1 MSLTPFPVIQQDKI
15 LSLWNIHYVDLEQ
28 LPVLD
33 LSAPSKL
40 LFLKIHLNMSFC
52 DRERRLSEAE
62 AEGRLQTTELDVVTR
77 VKQSIHHLVVNSSG
91 LKPGDKRCPVF
102 GLADP
107 DAGGIFTMIFIN
119 AVCLD
124 LASHTVVVDACV
136 LPLTEVLVSRL
147 FNAIAKVQ
155 EEGLMTTITK
165 PDEVKA
171 WKHLLPAFT
180 ERCRRWS
187 HTANC
192 EYLSSGV
199 PVSEKID
206 QSPLCSCGRGKH
218 LGSFTQKK
226 SWKAFTP
233 YVTRAAISPLFA
245 VPFVDSL
252 GTDMWNASRGSGRDA
267 QRNNACA
274 NCHGPGKPNLLVCAS
289 CKNVSYCSVSCQK
302 TDWKVHKKSCKK
314 V

>member
-1 MSLTPFPVIQQDKI
+1 
-15 LSLWNIHYVDLEQ
+15 
-28 LPVLD
+28 
-33 LSAPSKL
+33 
-40 LFLKIHLNMSFC
+40 
-52 DRERRLSEAE
+52 
-62 AEGRLQTTELDVVTR
+62 
-77 VKQSIHHLVVNSSG
+77 
-91 LKPGDKRCPVF
+91 
-102 GLADP
+102 
-107 DAGGIFTMIFIN
+107 MIFIN
-119 AVCLD
+119 DVCLD

-136 LPLTEVLVSRL
+136 LPLTEDLVSRL

-206 QSPLCSCGRGKH
+206 QSPLCSCGQGKN

-226 SWKAFTP
+226 SWREFTP
-233 YVTRAAISPLFA
+233 YVTRAAISPLFG
-245 VPFVDSL
+245 VPFVDSIGADL
-252 GTDMWNASRGSGRDA
+252 LDA
-267 QRNNACA
+267 ARRHVQRNNACVI
-274 NCHGPGKPNLLVCAS
+274 CHGSGKPKLLVCTA
-289 CKNVSYCSVSCQK
+289 CKNVSYCSASCQK
-302 TDWKVHKKSCKK
+302 ADWKVHKKYCKRFK
-314 V
+314 ILTR

>member
-1 MSLTPFPVIQQDKI
+1 MSLTLFPVIQQDKI
-15 LSLWNIHYVDLEQ
+15 LSLWNVHYVDLEL

-33 LSAPSKL
+33 ISASSKL
-40 LFLKIHLNMSFC
+40 SFVQIHVDMSFS
-52 DRERRLSEAE
+52 DRERRLCAAE
-62 AEGRLQTTELDVVTR
+62 AEGRLQTSELDVVTR

-91 LKPGDKRCPVF
+91 LKQGERRCPVV
-102 GLADP
+102 GLSDP
-107 DAGGIFTMIFIN
+107 DDGGTFTMIFIN
-119 AVCLD
+119 DVRLD
-124 LASHTVVVDACV
+124 LASHAVVVDSCV
-136 LPLTEVLVSRL
+136 LPLTKDLVWRL

-226 SWKAFTP
+226 SWKDFTP

-245 VPFVDSL
+245 VPFVDSI
-252 GTDMWNASRGSGRDA
+252 GADMLDAARRHA
-267 QRNNACA
+267 QRDNACA
-274 NCHGPGKPNLLVCAS
+274 NCHGPGEPKLLVCS
-289 CKNVSYCSVSCQK
+289 TCKNVSYCSKSCQK
-302 TDWKVHKKSCKK
+302 ADWKVHKKYCK
-314 V
+314 

>member
-91 LKPGDKRCPVF
+91 LKPGDKRCPVV

-226 SWKAFTP
+226 SWKDFTP

-245 VPFVDSL
+245 VPFVDSI
-252 GTDMWNASRGSGRDA
+252 GADMLDAARRHA
-267 QRNNACA
+267 QRDNACA
-274 NCHGPGKPNLLVCAS
+274 NCHGPGEPKLLVCS
-289 CKNVSYCSVSCQK
+289 TCKNVSYCSKSCQK
-302 TDWKVHKKSCKK
+302 ADWKVHKKYCKLHT
-314 V
+314 

>member
-1 MSLTPFPVIQQDKI
+1 MSLTLFPVIQQDKI
-15 LSLWNIHYVDLEQ
+15 LSLWNVHYVDLEL

-33 LSAPSKL
+33 ISASSKL
-40 LFLKIHLNMSFC
+40 SFVQIHVDMSFS
-52 DRERRLSEAE
+52 DRERCLCAAE
-62 AEGRLQTTELDVVTR
+62 AEGRLQTSELDVVTR

-91 LKPGDKRCPVF
+91 LKQGERRCPVV
-102 GLADP
+102 GLSDP
-107 DAGGIFTMIFIN
+107 DDGGTFTMIFIN
-119 AVCLD
+119 DVRLD
-124 LASHTVVVDACV
+124 LASHAVVVDSCV
-136 LPLTEVLVSRL
+136 LPLTKDLMWRL

-199 PVSEKID
+199 PVSEKVD

-226 SWKAFTP
+226 SWKDFTP

-245 VPFVDSL
+245 VPFVDSI
-252 GTDMWNASRGSGRDA
+252 GADMLDAARRHA
-267 QRNNACA
+267 QRDNACA
-274 NCHGPGKPNLLVCAS
+274 NCHGPGEPKLLVCS
-289 CKNVSYCSVSCQK
+289 TCKNVSYCSKSCQK
-302 TDWKVHKKSCKK
+302 ADWKVHKKYCK
-314 V
+314 